1 MVRTYTARVR
11 PTASVRRRGYK
22 HATSL
27 EQQVVKDSCQEIE
40 DPRRNVV
47 DISDDDA
54 DVNGFSGGPTDIS
67 ILKPYRVQVINRRP
81 CDEVVMYCLNSCC
94 CVCSQNN
101 L

>member
-1 MVRTYTARVR
+1 MVRRYTARVR

-47 DISDDDA
+47 DIRDNDA
-54 DVNGFSGGPTDIS
+54 DVNVFSGGPTHTS
-67 ILKPYRVQVINRRP
+67 FLKTYRDQVTDRP
-81 CDEVVMYCLNSCC
+81 WDEVVMCFLNSCC
-94 CVCSQNN
+94 CVCSQYNF
-101 L
+101 

>member
-11 PTASVRRRGYK
+11 PTASVRRHGYK

-54 DVNGFSGGPTDIS
+54 DVNGFSGGPTDTS
-67 ILKPYRVQVINRRP
+67 ILKPYRDQVTDRP
-81 CDEVVMYCLNSCC
+81 WDEVVMYCLNSCC